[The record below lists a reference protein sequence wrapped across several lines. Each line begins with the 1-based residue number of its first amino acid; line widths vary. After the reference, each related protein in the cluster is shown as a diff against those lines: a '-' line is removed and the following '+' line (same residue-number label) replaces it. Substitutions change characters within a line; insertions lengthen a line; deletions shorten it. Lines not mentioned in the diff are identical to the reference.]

1 MAADSTPGKRPAT
14 QAEARALSHPL
25 RMRIIRLCLDQPLT
39 NREIA
44 ARLKAQPATVLYH
57 VRTLERTGFLV
68 RQPERRGRR
77 GAREIPY
84 LSTRKSMTLELG
96 LAMGGDVAMLDATR
110 AELIEAG
117 PQSVLTLT
125 RLGVRVSAA
134 DRLRYEQRI
143 IKLVNDL
150 RADDGSGDERVALMV
165 LLHRRP

>member
-1 MAADSTPGKRPAT
+1 
-14 QAEARALSHPL
+14 
-25 RMRIIRLCLDQPLT
+25 
-39 NREIA
+39 
-44 ARLKAQPATVLYH
+44 
-57 VRTLERTGFLV
+57 
-68 RQPERRGRR
+68 
-77 GAREIPY
+77 
-84 LSTRKSMTLELG
+84 
-96 LAMGGDVAMLDATR
+96 MGGDVAMLDATR